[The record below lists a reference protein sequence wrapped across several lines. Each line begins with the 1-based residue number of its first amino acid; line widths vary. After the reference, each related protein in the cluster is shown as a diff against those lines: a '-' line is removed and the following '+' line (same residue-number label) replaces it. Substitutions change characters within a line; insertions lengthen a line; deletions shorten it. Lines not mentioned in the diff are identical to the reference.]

1 MRMFLKAS
9 WQIEG
14 GNAAIKTGT
23 LPTTIDSILA
33 DLKPEASY
41 FIAENGTRTAHVYF
55 DLKDPSQIPAV
66 AEPWFLAFNAKVEMT
81 PAMQIEDLKK
91 AGPDIE
97 RAVNKYGR
105 ILPEVVGA
113 TR

>member
-1 MRMFLKAS
+1 MFLKAS

-23 LPTTIDSILA
+23 MPTTIDSILA

-41 FIAENGTRTAHVYF
+41 FIAEGGTRTAHVYF
-55 DLKDPSQIPAV
+55 DLKDPSQLPAM
-66 AEPWFLAFNAKVEMT
+66 AEPWFLAFNARVEVT
-81 PAMQIEDLKK
+81 PAMTAEDLMK
-91 AGPDIE
+91 AGPGIE
-97 RAVNKYGR
+97 KAVNKYGR
-105 ILPEVVGA
+105 IIPETIGA